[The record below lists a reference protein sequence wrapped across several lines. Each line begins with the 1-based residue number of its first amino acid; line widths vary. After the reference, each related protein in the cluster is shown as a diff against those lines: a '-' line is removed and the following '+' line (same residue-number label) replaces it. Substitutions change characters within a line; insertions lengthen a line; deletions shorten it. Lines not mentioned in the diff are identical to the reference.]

1 MALGGHGGTGGGGW
15 GWPGPELGACAGA
28 GATGAAVEALADGG
42 SCGDEEDAAWWGVEK
57 TAEMRRRDAVAAATA
72 AAARESA
79 RGSAASTAGA
89 DGSESGMAA
98 AKSAYRSVER
108 RTGHNSWCVAECTRW
123 TGGGS
128 DAPLRLRVSAARVV
142 APPSSYLKRQR
153 RERRQGDE
161 SGCCFAGPAVGAS
174 WGLPAPPVA
183 RAPWLLRSFRLMRSS
198 LRRRVVWM
206 FFC

>member
-1 MALGGHGGTGGGGW
+1 
-15 GWPGPELGACAGA
+15 
-28 GATGAAVEALADGG
+28 
-42 SCGDEEDAAWWGVEK
+42 
-57 TAEMRRRDAVAAATA
+57 MRRRVAVAAATA

-123 TGGGS
+123 WTGGGS

-142 APPSSYLKRQR
+142 APPSSYLKRQGR
-153 RERRQGDE
+153 GEDYIQCDE

-206 FFC
+206 FFFVETKERLCTCEIAMA